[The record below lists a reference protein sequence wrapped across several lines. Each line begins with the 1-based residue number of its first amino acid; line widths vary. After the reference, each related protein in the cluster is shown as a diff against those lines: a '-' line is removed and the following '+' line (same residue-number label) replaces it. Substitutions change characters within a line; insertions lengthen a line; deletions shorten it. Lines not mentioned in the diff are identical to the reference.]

1 MRWFWLFIL
10 GLCVMTGGLY
20 AQRTSAERAA
30 EKQLQSQLEAER
42 EASTPARRP
51 RRDRGS
57 SASTESQPQ
66 TPGPTD
72 EPDTAVVVEQ
82 DAPAEPANTTESDVE
97 SQPEVTAEQT
107 DPTESVDEPAQGF
120 NPGSILDTMQT
131 LKDELPQEQHARK
144 AKPSTEITP
153 AKPAGSPEP
162 TGEIVIDIPETQGAD
177 PVDQLAQAD
186 EPVGPS
192 YELRADGSFKV
203 LDANQWVQG
212 AGTEAEPFV
221 LSWEVL
227 KSIDKHYDPKNGK
240 DKLPDWLDLLEGKVV
255 TIEGNTL
262 VPVVAS
268 TTRELLIMK
277 NPWDGCCI
285 GVPPTP
291 YDAVEIALDHD
302 VDFGNSAVGYGSVV
316 GTFYADPYVVDGW
329 VLGVYIIEEAQ
340 YRSGEGVV
348 FPEF

>member
-10 GLCVMTGGLY
+10 GLCVLTGGLY

-30 EKQLQSQLEAER
+30 AKQLQSQLEAER

-57 SASTESQPQ
+57 SASSESQPQ
-66 TPGPTD
+66 TPAPTD
-72 EPDTAVVVEQ
+72 ERDTAVVVEQ
-82 DAPAEPANTTESDVE
+82 DLLAEPALDAE
-97 SQPEVTAEQT
+97 SQPEVVAEQI
-107 DPTESVDEPAQGF
+107 DPTESIDEPATGF
-120 NPGSILDTMQT
+120 NPGSILDTMQA

-153 AKPAGSPEP
+153 AKPAESPEP
-162 TGEIVIDIPETQGAD
+162 TGEIVINLPDQKD
-177 PVDQLAQAD
+177 VDQPDEIAQEEVPA
-186 EPVGPS
+186 GPS

>member
-10 GLCVMTGGLY
+10 GLCVLTGGLY

-30 EKQLQSQLEAER
+30 EQALQAQMEQERAE
-42 EASTPARRP
+42 STPTRRP
-51 RRDRGS
+51 RRERD
-57 SASTESQPQ
+57 ST
-66 TPGPTD
+66 T
-72 EPDTAVVVEQ
+72 
-82 DAPAEPANTTESDVE
+82 PAEPAPSAPVITEPVVEQQPEQIVE
-97 SQPEVTAEQT
+97 STPEY
-107 DPTESVDEPAQGF
+107 ESVDLDSETDETPSESTTQAF
-120 NPGSILDTMQT
+120 DPGSIMEKMQA
-131 LKDELPQEQHARK
+131 LKDQLPDTPHARD
-144 AKPSTEITP
+144 AKPSTEIQP
-153 AKPAGSPEP
+153 ARSTNTPEP
-162 TGEIVIDIPETQGAD
+162 TGEIVIDL
-177 PVDQLAQAD
+177 PVQEESAPQE
-186 EPVGPS
+186 EPAGPS

-212 AGTEAEPFV
+212 AGTEAEPYV
-221 LSWEVL
+221 LGWEVL

-240 DKLPDWLDLLEGKVV
+240 DELPDWLDLLEGKFV

-268 TTRELLIMK
+268 TTRELLVMK

-291 YDAVEIALDHD
+291 YDAVEVALNHD

-316 GTFYADPYVVDGW
+316 GVFYADPYVVDGW
-329 VLGVYIIEEAQ
+329 VLGVYIIEDAK
-340 YRSGEGVV
+340 YRSGEGVI